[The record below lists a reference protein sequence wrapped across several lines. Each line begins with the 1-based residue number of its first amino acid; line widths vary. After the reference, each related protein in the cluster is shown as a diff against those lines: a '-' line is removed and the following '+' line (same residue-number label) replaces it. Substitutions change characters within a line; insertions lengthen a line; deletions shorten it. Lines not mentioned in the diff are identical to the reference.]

1 MLVEELKEM
10 FLKCEEKLGTREWN
24 TVFGYLM
31 CYVVNE
37 SEEIIIRE
45 VVFQNKGY
53 QEVAKR
59 FGHTKEWVRLK
70 LAKAKN
76 KIIKSEKDFPIL
88 EKGLKGAIDE
98 KVRRAVE
105 EVHRSYA
112 NINLPEIKDAYLS
125 DPILKLGFSCRT
137 HNLLWRSGIKT
148 VYDVAR
154 VTENEL
160 WKIRN
165 MGGKSVKEVMKMK
178 LKHNL
183 FIYDYEKPVVDSN
196 FDSEDGD
203 EEEYK
208 IKKCNESESE

>member
-1 MLVEELKEM
+1 MLAEELKEM
-10 FLKCEEKLGTREWN
+10 FLKSEEKLGTREWSF
-24 TVFGYLM
+24 VFDYLM
-31 CYVVNE
+31 YFVVNE
-37 SEEIIIRE
+37 VEEKIIRGTVLLKKSYRE
-45 VVFQNKGY
+45 IA
-53 QEVAKR
+53 EE
-59 FGHTKEWVRLK
+59 FGRTKEWVRLK
-70 LAKAKN
+70 LAKAKY

-137 HNLLWRSGIKT
+137 YNLLWRSGINT

-160 WKIRN
+160 WKIKN
-165 MGGKSVKEVMKMK
+165 MGKKSVKEVMEMK
-178 LKHNL
+178 SKHNL
-183 FIYDYEKPVVDSN
+183 FIYDYDKPVVDSN
-196 FDSEDGD
+196 FDSENGD

-208 IKKCNESESE
+208 IKKLKESESK

>member
-10 FLKCEEKLGTREWN
+10 FLKCEEKLGTREWSF
-24 TVFGYLM
+24 VFGYLM
-31 CYVVNE
+31 CYVVDE
-37 SEEIIIRE
+37 SEERIIRE

-53 QEVAKR
+53 QEISKS
-59 FGHTKEWVRLK
+59 FGRTKEWVRLK
-70 LAKAKN
+70 LAKAKD

-88 EKGLKGAIDE
+88 EKGLKGAINE

-105 EVHRSYA
+105 EAFGLYA

-137 HNLLWRSGIKT
+137 YNLLWRSGINT

-160 WKIRN
+160 WQIRN
-165 MGGKSVKEVMKMK
+165 MGKKSVQEVMEMK
-178 LKHNL
+178 SKHNL
-183 FIYDYEKPVVDSN
+183 FIYDYDKPVVDSN

-208 IKKCNESESE
+208 IKKCEESESE

>member
-10 FLKCEEKLGTREWN
+10 FLKSEEKLGTREWSF
-24 TVFGYLM
+24 VFGYLM
-31 CYVVNE
+31 HYVVNE
-37 SEEIIIRE
+37 SEERIIRE

-59 FGHTKEWVRLK
+59 FGRTKEWVRLK
-70 LAKAKN
+70 LAKAKD

-105 EVHRSYA
+105 EALGLYA
-112 NINLPEIKDAYLS
+112 NIYSNIKDANLS

-137 HNLLWRSGIKT
+137 YNLLWRSGINT

-160 WKIRN
+160 WEIRN
-165 MGGKSVKEVMKMK
+165 MGKKSVQEVMEMK

-183 FIYDYEKPVVDSN
+183 FIYDYDNPVVDSN

-208 IKKCNESESE
+208 IKKCNESESK

>member
-1 MLVEELKEM
+1 MELREE
-10 FLKCEEKLGTREWN
+10 
-24 TVFGYLM
+24 
-31 CYVVNE
+31 
-37 SEEIIIRE
+37 
-45 VVFQNKGY
+45 
-53 QEVAKR
+53 
-59 FGHTKEWVRLK
+59 
-70 LAKAKN
+70 

-137 HNLLWRSGIKT
+137 YNLLWRSGINT

-160 WKIRN
+160 WQIRN
-165 MGGKSVKEVMKMK
+165 MGGKSVKEVMEMK

-208 IKKCNESESE
+208 IKKCDESESE